1 MDKMGG
7 TVTAAVVLLLIT
19 GSCCFASVV
28 IKDTRL
34 GQIKGN
40 RLNVLGRAVEEYRGI
55 PYAQPPLGRLR
66 FRPPVPAEPWEG
78 TLDGRSRR
86 TACPQVF
93 FLPQAFANIEH
104 TEDCLHL
111 NVWSPQE
118 RGTDEAVP
126 VLAWIHG
133 GGFVQGSATQK
144 IYDGAVLAAR
154 TGLVIVTLN
163 YRLGFLGFLDTQSPD
178 APGNVGLLDQNMALK
193 WIRDNI
199 ALFGGDPSRVTIFGE
214 SAGGMS
220 AHAHVI
226 SPMSSGLFIRAC
238 LMSGTLHRHG
248 FYQTVNESISKG
260 NAVAAAVGCSYHGR
274 NLTTNREAVVEC
286 LRSKSAFEL
295 ARVSSDI
302 FKPKIFPFLPTYPN
316 QFLPVEPS
324 TAVDQGL
331 FNAADLMVG
340 VTADEGALA
349 LMLPMR
355 NDILPNSVHGLVG
368 KQFQGSLREGVY
380 AWLKTNFSRPLDVY
394 TADTHDKRS
403 LRRAYVDYLSD
414 SIFVCPM
421 HITAEGHSNKEQSVY
436 SYVFGH
442 LSKKKAL
449 PAWMGTPHGSDVS
462 YVFGIPL
469 ADKERFSAED
479 AEVSQVMM
487 TAWSTFAST
496 GVPQLPGEYPW
507 PKYTADNPVSV
518 YISADNVTD
527 ISGFHME
534 KCNVWKSYWKM

>member
-1 MDKMGG
+1 MAADKMGG
-7 TVTAAVVLLLIT
+7 TAMAAVVLLSIT
-19 GSCCFASVV
+19 ASCCIASVV
-28 IKDTRL
+28 LKDTRL
-34 GQIKGN
+34 GRIRGN

-55 PYAQPPLGRLR
+55 PYAQPALGRLR
-66 FRPPVPAEPWEG
+66 FKPPVPAEPWEG
-78 TLDGRSRR
+78 TLDASSRR

-93 FLPQAFANIEH
+93 FFPQDFANIEH

-118 RGTDEAVP
+118 RGANEAVP

-133 GGFVQGSATQK
+133 GGFAQGSATQK
-144 IYDGAVLAAR
+144 TYDGAVLAAR

-199 ALFGGDPSRVTIFGE
+199 AQFGGDPSKVTIFGE

-220 AHAHVI
+220 AHAHVM

-238 LMSGTLHRHG
+238 LMSGTLRHG
-248 FYQTVNESISKG
+248 LYQTVNESISKG
-260 NAVAAAVGCSYHGR
+260 NAVAAAVGCAYHDR
-274 NLTTNREAVVEC
+274 NLTTNPEAVVEC

-295 ARVSSDI
+295 ANVSSEI
-302 FKPKIFPFLPTYPN
+302 FEPKLFPFLPTYPN
-316 QFLPVEPS
+316 EFLPVEPS

-349 LMLPMR
+349 LMLTMR
-355 NDILPNSVHGLVG
+355 NDILADNLHDVVG
-368 KQFQGSLREGVY
+368 KEFEDTLRECIYV
-380 AWLKTNFSRPLDVY
+380 WLKTNFSRPLDVY
-394 TADTHDKRS
+394 TADTHDERS

-414 SIFVCPM
+414 LTFVCAM
-421 HITAEGHSNKEQSVY
+421 HITAEGHSNKEHSVY

-449 PAWMGTPHGSDVS
+449 TAWMGTPHGFDVS
-462 YVFGIPL
+462 YVFGGPL
-469 ADKERFSAED
+469 EDQEFFNSED
-479 AEVSQVMM
+479 AEVSEVVM
-487 TAWSTFAST
+487 TALSTFAST
-496 GVPQLPGEYPW
+496 G
-507 PKYTADNPVSV
+507 
-518 YISADNVTD
+518 
-527 ISGFHME
+527 
-534 KCNVWKSYWKM
+534 